1 MIGSGFSRNAQPQGG
16 SSPQFPDWSGLGD
29 LFYEKLHHR
38 PPDAGA
44 KYLSVPT
51 LANEVEAALGRPA
64 LDRILSSAIPDQDHE
79 PAALHAALLN
89 LPWSD
94 VFTTNY
100 DTLLE
105 RACRSVTSQKYD
117 IVVNQ
122 HDLVNSERPRIV
134 KLHGSLSPA
143 CRLIV
148 TDEDYRRY
156 PEDHAPFVNTVRQA
170 LLENTLCLIGFSGD
184 DPNFLQWIG
193 WIGDNLGR
201 QDAPKMYLIGVHRLS
216 DSQKK
221 LLDDRNIVC
230 VDLSR
235 YTGIDIGDH
244 NKALQRFFDY
254 LDSRRG
260 DYNPLR
266 WPHDVHARKEDKDED
281 IASQISTLVPTWRDQ
296 RRSYPGWVTVPD
308 DRRLALWRFTREW
321 TRTLPASDNFPDSL
335 DIEFAFELIWRME
348 KCLCP
353 IFDNQIEFL
362 ELTLDRY
369 LPLARAD
376 DSDRPSVIGPGGH
389 EGAKPPSKQGSPH
402 VPSSATCGPS
412 VLPRRGAAEEVERH
426 LREDR
431 GPRDNDVRGA

>member
-1 MIGSGFSRNAQPQGG
+1 MSEPIPPPVPSDLYPYLNEIAERLFSGHAAVMIGSGFSRNAQPRGG

-38 PPDAGA
+38 RPDAGA

-64 LDRILSSAIPDQDHE
+64 LDRMLSSAIPDQDHE
-79 PAALHAALLN
+79 PAGLHIALLN

-105 RACRSVTSQKYD
+105 RACGSLASQKYD

-122 HDLVNSERPRIV
+122 HDLVYSERPRIV

-184 DPNFLQWIG
+184 DPNFLHWIG

-201 QDAPKMYLIGVHRLS
+201 QDAPKM
-216 DSQKK
+216 
-221 LLDDRNIVC
+221 
-230 VDLSR
+230 
-235 YTGIDIGDH
+235 
-244 NKALQRFFDY
+244 
-254 LDSRRG
+254 
-260 DYNPLR
+260 
-266 WPHDVHARKEDKDED
+266 
-281 IASQISTLVPTWRDQ
+281 
-296 RRSYPGWVTVPD
+296 
-308 DRRLALWRFTREW
+308 
-321 TRTLPASDNFPDSL
+321 
-335 DIEFAFELIWRME
+335 
-348 KCLCP
+348 
-353 IFDNQIEFL
+353 
-362 ELTLDRY
+362 
-369 LPLARAD
+369 
-376 DSDRPSVIGPGGH
+376 
-389 EGAKPPSKQGSPH
+389 
-402 VPSSATCGPS
+402 
-412 VLPRRGAAEEVERH
+412 
-426 LREDR
+426 
-431 GPRDNDVRGA
+431 